1 MMPELPQGESM
12 SDILWYTFLAVS
24 TILPVLQIARVRAR
38 VQSAAG
44 RIKMPKLGV
53 IARDE

>member
-1 MMPELPQGESM
+1 M
-12 SDILWYTFLAVS
+12 SDILWYTFLVVS
-24 TILPVLQIARVRAR
+24 TILPLYGMARVRAR

-44 RIKMPKLGV
+44 RIKMPKMGA